1 MQLNEIET
9 GTLAA
14 MLCDYAE
21 IEGTG
26 ITPPELE
33 LIIKIATNANFPQNS
48 IEHLWRIHAE
58 ATALLEA

>member
-1 MQLNEIET
+1 MKIENSDLYL
-9 GTLAA
+9 LAM

-33 LIIKIATNANFPQNS
+33 LIVRIATEANFPQNTV
-48 IEHLWRIHAE
+48 EHLWRIHAK
-58 ATALLEA
+58 ATELLEA